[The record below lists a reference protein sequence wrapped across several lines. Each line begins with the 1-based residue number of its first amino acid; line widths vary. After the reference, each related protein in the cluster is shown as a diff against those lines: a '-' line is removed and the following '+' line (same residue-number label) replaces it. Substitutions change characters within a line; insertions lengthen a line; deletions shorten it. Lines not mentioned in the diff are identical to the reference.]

1 MSQWFYPRGSL
12 RRGPWESVVDDT
24 VPGWTHTGMR
34 VGDSADA
41 DSFAIAPDHY
51 ERQIYVLSGGTL
63 TITYRAP
70 GEVESTVVELAGRA
84 SVFHGP
90 PDCLYVPRGTELTI
104 APQGRFMVCESVA
117 TLPKPVQLTRARD
130 VPQMIRGTGPA
141 CRQVH
146 DFGGVNHL
154 DAHRM
159 VSVEVIVPSGNWS
172 GIPAHKHDTYVPGVE
187 SNLEEIYYFEAA
199 PERAFEAPRQ
209 CDPTGYFRAYS
220 SDEREID
227 ELVEVRTGDVMLVP
241 YGFHGPAMATPGYDL
256 YFMNVMAG
264 PDPDRSWNI
273 VDDPNHGWVRDTW
286 PHQNPDPRLPYTA

>member
-1 MSQWFYPRGSL
+1 MTQWFYPRGTL
-12 RRGPWESVVDDT
+12 RRGVWESVVDDT

-41 DSFAIAPDHY
+41 AVFTIEPDHY
-51 ERQIYVLSGGTL
+51 ERQLYVLSGESL
-63 TITYRAP
+63 SVTYRIP
-70 GEVESTVVELAGRA
+70 GSSEDVTVELAGRK

-90 PDCLYVPRGTELTI
+90 ADYLYVPVGTALKIE
-104 APQGRFMVCESVA
+104 PRGRFMVCESVA
-117 TLPKPVQLTRARD
+117 RVVKPVALTRAAD
-130 VPQMIRGTGPA
+130 VVQLIRGTGPA

-146 DFGGVNHL
+146 DFGGVDHL
-154 DAHRM
+154 DADRM

-172 GIPAHKHDTYVPGVE
+172 GIPPHKHDTYVPGVE

-199 PERAFEAPRQ
+199 PERAFEAPAQ
-209 CDPTGYFRAYS
+209 SDPIGYFRSYP

-286 PHQNPDPRLPYTA
+286 PHQNQDPRLPYTA